1 LEFVKKNIFFI
12 TIILIVFIFY
22 VVCLSPFI
30 QGGDTAELLLAS
42 KNFYVPHPPGY
53 PLFILL
59 QSLWLT
65 IFHIKSDYWS
75 ASLFQSSMM
84 TFSLFL
90 ILFPISKKIIP
101 TIIILIVFF
110 TNKQIIEAAILP
122 DVFALNTL
130 LITLI
135 FYIYREALHNKLKLV
150 EFITYPFILGF
161 ANHLTILFVLPI
173 IIHSFYLI
181 RKNST
186 IRKRFI
192 INTIV
197 SLGLVCILYL
207 SLIFMNPMNYY
218 SWGEI
223 VNLKKL
229 ILHFLRFDYG
239 VIKLAPT
246 PEVSL
251 NPLIS
256 LIEFMQ
262 NNIASI
268 FLFIISSVGIY
279 KFIPLKRTG
288 HLILILPL
296 IFSLIFIGV
305 SNISPIGFGFDIIKR
320 FYVTPIIIIANIL
333 GIYFI
338 NFPTFKKEFI
348 KKALT
353 INLTLLLLFEIS
365 QITPYVKQSNDNF
378 FENYF
383 KNILHF
389 ADAQKSKIIIVDN
402 DNLYF
407 GLRYFQSLNKKY
419 QPMVIISPLLLTH
432 PWFLQKTVDRV
443 PSFRLENIEK
453 IFQYKTIT
461 LDKDIIQPN
470 IEKNNFFVL
479 RNNNYKE
486 YKMTFLPIGKTITNA
501 PPMVETL
508 ENLNLPFPIDFKNT
522 SPAQSFSKKYANA
535 EYTFYH
541 LQAGNNFYKLNKIE
555 NALTEWKKAFTIA
568 PYCQPA
574 LNNICKLEPN
584 YSQCNLLQ
592 SEEFKKESNLI
603 YN

>member
-1 LEFVKKNIFFI
+1 LEFVKKNIFLI
-12 TIILIVFIFY
+12 AILLFVFIFY

-59 QSLWLT
+59 QALWLT
-65 IFHIKSDYWS
+65 IFHIKTDFWS

-90 ILFPISKKIIP
+90 ILLPFSKKLIP
-101 TIIILIVFF
+101 TFIILIVFF
-110 TNKQIIEAAILP
+110 TNKQIIEVATLP

-135 FYIYREALHNKLKLV
+135 FYIYRETLCNKLKLV
-150 EFITYPFILGF
+150 EFISYPFILGF
-161 ANHLTILFVLPI
+161 ANHLTILFLLPI

-181 RKNST
+181 RKNPT

-197 SLGLVCILYL
+197 SLGLVSLLYI
-207 SLIFMNPMNYY
+207 SLMLMNPTNYY

-223 VNLKKL
+223 VNFKNLM
-229 ILHFLRFDYG
+229 LHFLRFDYG

-246 PEVSL
+246 SEVSL
-251 NPLIS
+251 TPFIN
-256 LIEFMQ
+256 LIEFLY
-262 NNIASI
+262 NNLASI
-268 FLFIISSVGIY
+268 FLFVISSVGIY
-279 KFIPLKRTG
+279 KYIPIKRTG
-288 HLILILPL
+288 HFILILPL
-296 IFSLIFIGV
+296 VFSIIFLCI
-305 SNISPIGFGFDIIKR
+305 SNIIPIGIGFDIIKR
-320 FYVTPIIIIANIL
+320 FYVTPIIIISNIL
-333 GIYFI
+333 GIYFL
-338 NFPTFKKEFI
+338 NFPNFKKEFI
-348 KKALT
+348 KKALI
-353 INLTLLLLFEIS
+353 INLMLLLIVEIS
-365 QITPYVKQSNDNF
+365 KITPYVKQSNDNF

-383 KNILHF
+383 KNILYF
-389 ADAQKSKIIIVDN
+389 AETQKSKIIIVDN
-402 DNLYF
+402 DNLFF
-407 GLRYFQSLNKKY
+407 GLRYIQSQNKKF
-419 QPMVIISPLLLTH
+419 QPIVIISPLLLTH
-432 PWFLQKTVDRV
+432 PWFVQKSVNRIPD
-443 PSFRLENIEK
+443 FKLENFEK
-453 IFQYKTIT
+453 IFEYKTIV
-461 LDKDIIQPN
+461 LENDVIKPN

-479 RNNNYKE
+479 RNNNYKK
-486 YKMTFLPIGKTITNA
+486 YKITFLPIGKTLTNA
-501 PPMVETL
+501 LPLVDKS
-508 ENLNLPFPIDFKNT
+508 ENLKLPFPIDFKNT

-541 LQAGNNFYKLNKIE
+541 LQAGNIFYKINMLK
-555 NALTEWKKAFTIA
+555 NALTEWKKAFAIA

-592 SEEFKKESNLI
+592 NEEFIKESYLI